1 MKEIPAKPSQLQ
13 EISGNTRTSGKR
25 PLPSG
30 QIELFG
36 KILSEQMS
44 SLSGEADLTP
54 PSQGLPELQGAYK
67 ALTVNLP
74 EQGTPQENP
83 IAEKISASIDLLDTY
98 ASMLSNPDN
107 TLKQAHKLLEDLSE
121 KNRHLREELNQS
133 STSDPKLDQILNHLA
148 TLIEVEQIKINRGD
162 YTTLS

>member
-13 EISGNTRTSGKR
+13 EISRNSLTSGKQTI
-25 PLPSG
+25 PSEPR
-30 QIELFG
+30 ELFG
-36 KILSEQMS
+36 KILSEQMG

-54 PSQGLPELQGAYK
+54 TSQGLPELEGAYK
-67 ALTVNLP
+67 ALTIHLP
-74 EQGTPQENP
+74 DQGNPQGNP

-98 ASMLSNPDN
+98 ASMLSNPEK

-121 KNRHLREELNQS
+121 NNRHLREELDQS
-133 STSDPKLDQILNHLA
+133 PTSDPQLDKILTHLT
-148 TLIEVEQIKINRGD
+148 TLVEVEQIKINRGD